1 MYESVAQAHRAA
13 PSGDEDVRKCRSSV
27 PCCTLGRRKS
37 TKVLPKRAVLHP
49 RATKKCE
56 SVAQESRAAPL
67 GDDKVRKCCPR
78 EPCCTLGRR
87 KSAKVLPKRAVL
99 HPRATKMYESV
110 AQESRAA
117 PSGDEDVRK
126 CRPSVP
132 CCTLGRRK
140 SAKVLPKR
148 AVLHPWA
155 TIKHESV
162 AQESRAALLGD
173 DKCGFRCRRV
183 SFIHTSFCPA
193 PLGNGKARK
202 SRLTV
207 PRVTFGCG
215 TVRRH
220 RSRRARHRPLL
231 LSLEGFRGSVAWSCG
246 HYIGHY
252 IRHIRLIFGNF
263 YYFCPDACHDDTSRA
278 GDARLER
285 DTDRKGDR
293 WSPSYLPRHR

>member
-1 MYESVAQAHRAA
+1 MGTRPKSPSFFWETSSFFVRFNLTSFAQYLRAVETRGGVAQACRAA
-13 PSGDEDVRKCRSSV
+13 PSGDED
-27 PCCTLGRRKS
+27 
-37 TKVLPKRAVLHP
+37 
-49 RATKKCE
+49 
-56 SVAQESRAAPL
+56 
-67 GDDKVRKCCPR
+67 VRKCCPR

-87 KSAKVLPKRAVL
+87 RCTKVLPKRAVL
-99 HPRATKMYESV
+99 YPWTTIKYESV
-110 AQESRAA
+110 APRE
-117 PSGDEDVRK
+117 
-126 CRPSVP
+126 P
-132 CCTLGRRK
+132 CCTLGQRRCT
-140 SAKVLPKR
+140 KVLPKR

-155 TIKHESV
+155 TKMYESV
-162 AQESRAALLGD
+162 AQGSRTALLGD

-220 RSRRARHRPLL
+220 RSRRARRRPLL
-231 LSLEGFRGSVAWSCG
+231 LSLGGGRGPVAWSC
-246 HYIGHY
+246 GHY

-263 YYFCPDACHDDTSRA
+263 YYFCPDTCHDDTSRA
-278 GDARLER
+278 GDARQER

-293 WSPSYLPRHR
+293 WSPSYLPKHR